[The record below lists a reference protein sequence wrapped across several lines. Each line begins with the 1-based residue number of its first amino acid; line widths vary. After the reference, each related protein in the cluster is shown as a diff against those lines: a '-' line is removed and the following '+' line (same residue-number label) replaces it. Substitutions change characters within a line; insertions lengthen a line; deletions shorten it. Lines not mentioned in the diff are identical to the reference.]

1 VGSAIRSGWAA
12 ALCLLALSCSSPAPR
27 PPAAAPGEWLP
38 FEGTWTSTG
47 TRQTLRLDPGHQAST
62 FRLSASLLLTDQRGY
77 LLVFLVLGT
86 PWLLFIGR

>member
-1 VGSAIRSGWAA
+1 VGSAIRSGWTA
-12 ALCLLALSCSSPAPR
+12 ALCLLARSCSSPAPR
-27 PPAAAPGEWLP
+27 EWLP

-47 TRQTLRLDPGHQAST
+47 TRQTLRLDPGHRAST

-77 LLVFLVLGT
+77 VLVFLVLGT